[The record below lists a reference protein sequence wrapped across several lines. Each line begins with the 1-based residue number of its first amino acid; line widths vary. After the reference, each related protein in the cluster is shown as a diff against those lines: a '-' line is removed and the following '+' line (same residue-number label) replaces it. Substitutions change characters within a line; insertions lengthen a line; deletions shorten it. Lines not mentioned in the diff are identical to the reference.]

1 MPDAVQEEEVRA
13 GSRALALFANPLNAR
28 VLRAHVEGPKRLS
41 DVQDAI
47 GWSAEST
54 VRAAI
59 SNLCE
64 VGALDRQRVGD
75 SARAVAT
82 NLSEVGNELLF
93 VAEELET
100 WLARNPAGPIPPD
113 SESAKRAV
121 KALAGGWNSTLV
133 HEIAIHPVTLTEL
146 NNAIPEFSY
155 PVLER
160 RISWMRMT
168 GQIEPL
174 RTGGRGTPYVVSDW
188 LRHAIAPIAASGR
201 CERRHMDPLAVPIP
215 DAEVQTGFLLATPLA
230 PLPDHA
236 HGTCLLAAQTG
247 GLAGPPG
254 QSAGNGTV
262 DDLHLAGVTVSVEQ
276 GQITSCLT
284 DIETTKP
291 PSWAVGSLDAWFD
304 ALIDGNI
311 TDLRIGGADPQLAL
325 DLVAGL
331 HNALFI
337 DR

>member
-28 VLRAHVEGPKRLS
+28 VLRAHIDGPRRLS
-41 DVQDAI
+41 DVQEAI

-59 SNLCE
+59 ANLCE
-64 VGALDRQRVGD
+64 TGALERQRVGE
-75 SARAVAT
+75 SSRAVAT
-82 NLSEVGNELLF
+82 SLSDIGRELLF
-93 VAEELET
+93 VADELEV

-113 SESAKRAV
+113 SEGAKRAI

-133 HEIAIHPVTLTEL
+133 HELADHPVTLTEL
-146 NNAIPEFSY
+146 NKAIPEFSY

-160 RISWMRMT
+160 RISWMKMT

-174 RTGGRGTPYVVSDW
+174 ETDGRGTPYVVSDW
-188 LRHAIAPIAASGR
+188 LRHAIAPISASGR
-201 CERRHMDPLAVPIP
+201 CERLHMNPWEVPIP
-215 DAEVQTGFLLATPLA
+215 DAEVETGFLLSTPLA

-236 HGTCLLAAQTG
+236 NGTCLLAAQTG
-247 GLAGPPG
+247 GLAGPPN
-254 QSAGNGTV
+254 NGTV
-262 DDLHLAGVTVSVEQ
+262 DDLHLAGVTVTVES
-276 GQITSCLT
+276 GQIASCTT
-284 DIETTKP
+284 DIESTKP
-291 PSWAVGSLDAWFD
+291 PSWAVGTLDAWFD

-311 TDLRIGGADPQLAL
+311 TELRIGGADPQLAL

-331 HNALFI
+331 HIALFI